1 MSIFKDPARGSKIV
15 TNDDM
20 VVRSRMG
27 FNETPTTLK
36 LPGLEKTS
44 EMSVQNLPN
53 QSKQG
58 D

>member
-1 MSIFKDPARGSKIV
+1 MSIFKDPAVGSKIV

-27 FNETPTTLK
+27 FNETVKTLK
-36 LPGLEKTS
+36 LPALEKTS
-44 EMSVQNLPN
+44 EMSVRNLPN

>member
-27 FNETPTTLK
+27 FDETVRTLK
-36 LPGLEKTS
+36 LPGLEKTN
-44 EMSVQNLPN
+44 EMSVKNLPN